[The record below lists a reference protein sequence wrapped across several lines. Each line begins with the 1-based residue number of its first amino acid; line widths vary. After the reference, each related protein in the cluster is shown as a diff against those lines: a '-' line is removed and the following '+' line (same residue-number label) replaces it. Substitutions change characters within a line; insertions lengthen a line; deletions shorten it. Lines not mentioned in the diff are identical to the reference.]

1 MPTIPFRAD
10 VRGTRE
16 LATIELHGDIDL
28 AAEAGLRG
36 ACDTAAAL
44 DASVVLLD
52 FADAAYINS
61 TGIAL
66 IVRLLTDASRDHRE
80 IRACGIS
87 PHYVRIF
94 QITRLSDYMRIFDD
108 AAAAEGATEDP
119 TATAED
125 QR

>member
-36 ACDTAAAL
+36 ACDAVAAL
-44 DASVVLLD
+44 EASVVLLD

-66 IVRLLTDASRDHRE
+66 IVRLLTDARRDHRE

-87 PHYVRIF
+87 PHCVRIF
-94 QITRLSDYMRIFDD
+94 RITRLSDYMRIFDD
-108 AAAAEGATEDP
+108 AAAAEGATADS
-119 TATAED
+119 TTTTED

>member
-16 LATIELHGDIDL
+16 LATIELHGDIAV

-36 ACDTAAAL
+36 AYDAAATL

-66 IVRLLTDASRDHRE
+66 IVRLLTDARRDHRE
-80 IRACGIS
+80 IRAYGIS
-87 PHYVRIF
+87 PHYVQIF
-94 QITRLSDYMRIFDD
+94 RITRLSDYMRIFDD
-108 AAAAEGATEDP
+108 AAAAEGATADP
-119 TATAED
+119 TATTED